1 MQSKTNATAFLALF
15 TGAIVWGL
23 IWYPYRVLEQAGL
36 SGVPATTLTY
46 AVALLGGILAFR
58 SHSRALRPSLLLVLI
73 GLAAGACN
81 LSYVLGMLHGQV
93 MRVLL
98 LFYLAPLWTVALSR
112 LILKERLDRVGAGV
126 LLLSVSGAA
135 TMLWRPELGLP
146 LPAVTAEWLGL
157 ASGFL
162 FALGNVLARKAA
174 HLPEEARVL
183 SMFLG
188 VTLIGGGLLVVEG
201 LPAMPASGALWP
213 LMGLVALLGL
223 ILLAVNLSAQYGFS
237 HMPANRAAVILL
249 FEPVVAA
256 IASWLLAGEAMSAQ
270 EWLGGSLIACASL
283 MSVRVGESSI
293 EAGAPGL
300 AER

>member
-36 SGVPATTLTY
+36 SGVAATTLTY

-58 SHSRALRPSLLLVLI
+58 SHWRALSPSLLLVLI
-73 GLAAGACN
+73 GLSAGACN

-112 LILKERLDRVGAGV
+112 LILKERLDRAGAGV
-126 LLLSVSGAA
+126 LLLSIAGAA

-146 LPAVTAEWLGL
+146 LPTVTAEWLGL

-174 HLPEEARVL
+174 HLPEEARAL
-183 SMFLG
+183 SMFIGVVLLG
-188 VTLIGGGLLVVEG
+188 GILLGMEG
-201 LPAMPASGALWP
+201 LPALPATGTLLP
-213 LMGLVALLGL
+213 LVGMVALLGL
-223 ILLAVNLSAQYGFS
+223 ILLAVNVSAQYGFS

-256 IASWLLAGEAMSAQ
+256 LASWLLAGEAMSAQ
-270 EWLGGSLIACASL
+270 EWLGGALIACASL
-283 MSVRVGESSI
+283 MSVRVGDSRSES
-293 EAGAPGL
+293 
-300 AER
+300 AEPC

>member
-36 SGVPATTLTY
+36 SGVAATTLTY

-58 SHSRALRPSLLLVLI
+58 SHWRALRPSPLLVLI
-73 GLAAGACN
+73 GLCAGACN
-81 LSYVLGMLHGQV
+81 VSYVLGMLHGQV

-112 LILKERLDRVGAGV
+112 LILKERLDRAGAGV
-126 LLLSVSGAA
+126 LLLSISGAA
-135 TMLWRPELGLP
+135 IMLWRPELGLP
-146 LPAVTAEWLGL
+146 LPTVTAEWLGL
-157 ASGFL
+157 ASGLL

-183 SMFLG
+183 SLFIGVVLLG
-188 VTLIGGGLLVVEG
+188 GVLLSREG
-201 LPAMPASGALWP
+201 LPALPPAEALLP
-213 LMGLVALLGL
+213 LMGLVALLGV

-237 HMPANRAAVILL
+237 HLPANRAAVILL

-256 IASWLLAGEAMSAQ
+256 LASWLLAGEAMGAQ

-283 MSVRVGESSI
+283 MSVRVGD
-293 EAGAPGL
+293 GTK
-300 AER
+300 